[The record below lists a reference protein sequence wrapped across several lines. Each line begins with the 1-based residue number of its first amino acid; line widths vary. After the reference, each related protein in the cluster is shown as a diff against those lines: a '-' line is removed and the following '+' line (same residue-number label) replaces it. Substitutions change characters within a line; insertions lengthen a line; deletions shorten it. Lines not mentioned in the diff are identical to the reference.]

1 MGRSGMAYHAVA
13 GAYAGVMMISAFL
26 SLAILQQQML
36 VVNAASTEC
45 TTLKPDFYSESCPQ
59 LETIVRTVVSKAVQQ
74 EARMA
79 ASLMRLE
86 FHDCFVQGC
95 DGSVLLDNTANFTG
109 EKDAIGNLNSLR
121 GFDVIDEIKEWLERE
136 CPQTVSCADILA
148 LVARDS
154 VVEVSS

>member
-13 GAYAGVMMISAFL
+13 GAYAGVVMISAFL

-59 LETIVRTVVSKAVQQ
+59 LETIVRTVVSKAVQK

-86 FHDCFVQGC
+86 FHDCFVQVNIYFQALHLHPC
-95 DGSVLLDNTANFTG
+95 TSVDDPSF
-109 EKDAIGNLNSLR
+109 
-121 GFDVIDEIKEWLERE
+121 
-136 CPQTVSCADILA
+136 
-148 LVARDS
+148 LVL
-154 VVEVSS
+154 